1 MCGVAGYCGTELAP
15 EQGQA
20 LLRAMTDTIAHRGPD
35 ASGFWAA
42 PGIGL
47 GHRRLSIVGIADGQQ
62 PMALEGPELM
72 LAYNGEIFN
81 FVELR
86 QELEARGHVFRTG
99 SDTEVLLHL
108 YAEHGVECL
117 AKLNGDFAFALWDSK
132 RRRLFLARDRVG
144 VRPLFYAR
152 RREGIYFASEIKAL
166 LAVPGIEA
174 EIDPVALDEIFT
186 LWAPLAPLTGFQGI
200 LELPPGHFMVIEDG
214 QTRIQR
220 YWDFDFPDRADGY
233 DTRSEDALADEVL
246 ALLDD
251 ATRIRMRA
259 DVPVGAYLSGGLDS
273 AITAA
278 LALRH
283 TEQKLSTFSVGFESA
298 EHDETEF
305 QAIMAAALG
314 TDHRAISCSNGDIAA
329 AFPAVIA
336 HTERPIVR
344 TAPAPLY
351 RLSSLVRDNG
361 IKVVLTGE
369 GADEVFAG
377 YDIFKE
383 DKVRRF
389 AAGQPGS
396 ARRPLLFKRLY
407 PYLPG
412 LQNQSADYLT
422 AFFGVTPDLL
432 TDPLASHRPRYRS
445 TAAAKIFFSAD
456 LRQSLGDYDAAA
468 ALAETLPS
476 RFAHWHPQH
485 QAQYLESRFLLPGY
499 ILSSQGDRMAMAH
512 GIEGRFPFLDH
523 RVMALAAKLPPK
535 LTLKGLVEKHILRRA
550 TRHLLPEAINNRT
563 KQPYRAP
570 DSQAFA
576 TADAPDYVRE
586 LLSPQAIED
595 TGLFNPKAVAKL
607 VAKAGTSGVEG
618 FRDNTAYVGILST
631 QIWHR
636 EFTRWPSAA
645 TQAAE

>member
-1 MCGVAGYCGTELAP
+1 MCGLAGYCGTDFAP

-20 LLRAMTDTIAHRGPD
+20 LLHAMTDRIAHRGPD
-35 ASGFWAA
+35 ASGVWAA

-47 GHRRLSIVGIADGQQ
+47 GHRRLSIVGLADGQQ
-62 PMALEGPELM
+62 PMGLEGPDLM

-86 QELEARGHVFRTG
+86 AELEARGRVFRTG

-108 YAEHGVECL
+108 YAEHGVDCL
-117 AKLNGDFAFALWDSK
+117 EKLNGDFAFALWDGA

-152 RREGIYFASEIKAL
+152 RSGALYFASEIKAL

-174 EIDPVALDEIFT
+174 EIDPYALDEIFT

-200 LELPPGHFMVIEDG
+200 LEVPPGHFMVVENG

-220 YWDFDFPDRADGY
+220 YWDFEFPDMADGS
-233 DTRSEDALADEVL
+233 DARSEDAMAEEVL

-278 LALRH
+278 LAQRH
-283 TEQKLSTFSVGFESA
+283 TSQKLSTFSVGFDSP

-305 QAIMAAALG
+305 QNIMAAALG
-314 TDHRAISCSNGDIAA
+314 TDHRSISCSNDDIAA
-329 AFPAVIA
+329 SFPAVIA

-344 TAPAPLY
+344 TAPAPLF
-351 RLSSLVRDNG
+351 RLSGLVRDNG

-389 AAGQPGS
+389 AARQPGS

-432 TDPLASHRPRYRS
+432 TDPLASHRPRFRS
-445 TAAAKIFFSAD
+445 TSAAKIFFSGD
-456 LRQSLGDYDAAA
+456 LRATLAGYDAAA
-468 ALAETLPS
+468 ALAETLPH
-476 RFAHWHPQH
+476 RFGRWHPQH
-485 QAQYLESRFLLPGY
+485 QAQYLESRYLLPGY

-523 RVMALAAKLPPK
+523 RLMALAAKLPPR

-550 TRHLLPEAINNRT
+550 TRHLLPEAISNRT

-576 TADAPDYVRE
+576 TANAPDYVGE
-586 LLSPQAIED
+586 CLSPEAIAE
-595 TGLFNPKAVAKL
+595 TGLFNPQAVAKL

-618 FRDNTAYVGILST
+618 FRDNTAYVGVLST

-636 EFTRWPSAA
+636 EFARRANAA
-645 TQAAE
+645 QAAE